1 MPPANGQDQPRLTR
15 WGLPIAAGLAMCI
28 PVPLWDLA
36 LERELA
42 QQAIRRA
49 CLDAGLQPR
58 DADVV
63 ACRGAIFKALAS
75 GHRVGWLFNGAMVV
89 SYVGGFLP
97 LSALTAASVS
107 WVTTQIVKQHLLQH
121 PDLGGLTE
129 EVARAAFLSLIGRLV
144 ADRAKR
150 TFRSAAPAPASA
162 SAPAPAPAQTISHAS
177 ST

>member
-1 MPPANGQDQPRLTR
+1 MSSAKGSGQSPSPR

-49 CLDAGLQPR
+49 CLDAGIQPR

-63 ACRGAIFKALAS
+63 ACRSAIFKALAS

-107 WVTTQIVKQHLLQH
+107 WVTTRIVEQHLHQH
-121 PDLGGLTE
+121 PDLSGLTE
-129 EVARAAFLSLIGRLV
+129 AVARTTFLSLVRKVVTDGTR
-144 ADRAKR
+144 R
-150 TFRSAAPAPASA
+150 TFRSAASSFPSPSP
-162 SAPAPAPAQTISHAS
+162 SPSPQTGSSAS